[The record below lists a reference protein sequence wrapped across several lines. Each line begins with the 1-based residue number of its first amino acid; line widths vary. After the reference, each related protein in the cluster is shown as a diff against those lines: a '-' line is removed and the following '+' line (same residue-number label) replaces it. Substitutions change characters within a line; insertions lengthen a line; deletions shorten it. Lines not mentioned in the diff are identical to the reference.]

1 MDETANLRD
10 AIEDLQARLREE
22 IQKRVELER
31 RCHLLEKLAYRDPS
45 SGLRTEMYLR
55 ARVEEEILRSIRY
68 PSATSLITVCA
79 PPDRM
84 ESLSALGRRLSD
96 ELRTS
101 DHVFGLNNS
110 GLAILLVETPEE
122 GARRVLDRITSDLEQ
137 FVRGYG
143 YSVTSFPVD
152 TNLSDDFLNLAMERH
167 DNALR
172 QVQREVPQSTQ
183 SAGPSAQVH

>member
-22 IQKRVELER
+22 VQRRMELER
-31 RCHLLEKLAYRDPS
+31 RCHLLEKLAYRDPTT
-45 SGLRTEMYLR
+45 GLRTETYLR

-79 PPDRM
+79 PQDRID
-84 ESLSALGRRLSD
+84 SLAQLGRRLND

-101 DHVFGLNNS
+101 DHVFGLSNNS

-122 GARRVLDRITSDLEQ
+122 GARRVLDRITSDLDQ

-143 YSVTSFPVD
+143 YAVTSFPVD
-152 TNLSDDFLNLAMERH
+152 TNLSDDFLNLALERH
-167 DNALR
+167 GNIVR
-172 QVQREVPQSTQ
+172 QVQREQQPQS
-183 SAGPSAQVH
+183 SGSSAQVH